1 MPQGSHTPGRE
12 QLCTHAQPPLWET
25 AGPTLSQRTDR
36 GRGRT
41 SPALLFRVHLGH
53 SPVPTD
59 LPAGTVGKVKGD
71 DDHHTCVIT
80 SAIGLAYQTFTGPS
94 ISSFKPFPTQ
104 KYTASWFLF
113 SCSEIQCVSQDLP
126 TSCHPERKA
135 GPCKRGFLL
144 YDTSLHER
152 ASLRWSVSD
161 CQDKGN
167 CKLESSLATRST

>member
-1 MPQGSHTPGRE
+1 MSCLKEAIHLVGNSCAHMLSPHYEKPQVQPSLRGLTGVEGGQALPSCSECIWG
-12 QLCTHAQPPLWET
+12 THP
-25 AGPTLSQRTDR
+25 S
-36 GRGRT
+36 
-41 SPALLFRVHLGH
+41 
-53 SPVPTD
+53 VPTD

-94 ISSFKPFPTQ
+94 ISSFKPFPPK

-152 ASLRWSVSD
+152 ASLRWLVSD

-167 CKLESSLATRST
+167 CKLE